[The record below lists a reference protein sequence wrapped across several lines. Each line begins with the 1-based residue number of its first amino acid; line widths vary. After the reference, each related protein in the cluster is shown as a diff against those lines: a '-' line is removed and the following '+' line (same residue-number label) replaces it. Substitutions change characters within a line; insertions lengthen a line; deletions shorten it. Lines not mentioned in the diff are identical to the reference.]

1 MARNRI
7 VASGVRRTAEEVKR
21 YRLWMRLLPIAIAI
35 AILILI
41 VGYVISV
48 LYMKF
53 GAFTVAV
60 NKYDNLEGSLTL
72 SASQDFSVR
81 TSRLNAEID
90 EIVTNIDGKTLPDW
104 LDNVDGE
111 HNGENYVAYT
121 FYCRN
126 ESQFTVDYT
135 YELYIA
141 NMTQEIERAARIRL
155 YVDGEMTDY
164 AFPRTDGGE
173 GPEPGTTAFLSATTV
188 CKKTIE
194 NFHPMDVTK
203 YTVVIWLEGNDPEC
217 VDSVIG
223 GVFKVDMAMEV
234 VGSDKD
240 ASSKKS
246 SSSKSASSKAASSAA
261 VSSDAAVSSKESESS
276 EAAA

>member
-1 MARNRI
+1 MARQNV
-7 VASGVRRTAEEVKR
+7 VASGIRRTAEEVKR
-21 YRLWMRLLPIAIAI
+21 YRLWKRMLPIGIGI

-60 NKYDNLEGSLTL
+60 NKYDNLEGALTL
-72 SASQDFSVR
+72 SASKDFEVR

-90 EIVTNIDGKTLPDW
+90 EIVTNIDGATLPDW

-111 HNGENYVAYT
+111 HNGDNYVAYT

-126 ESQFTVDYT
+126 EGKHTVTYS

-155 YVDGEMTDY
+155 YVDGEMVDY

-173 GPEPGTTAFLSATTV
+173 GAEPGTTAFQSATTV
-188 CKKTIE
+188 VKKNIKH
-194 NFHPMDVTK
+194 FKPMDVTK

-217 VDSVIG
+217 VDSIIG

-234 VGSDKD
+234 VAEEDGKSD
-240 ASSKKS
+240 SKKD
-246 SSSKSASSKAASSAA
+246 
-261 VSSDAAVSSKESESS
+261 V
-276 EAAA
+276 